1 MVYMDLAFLGKAILE
16 VLLVGIA
23 GYLTGKL
30 VFGLVTILAKKAS
43 ARTKS
48 TFDDLLVDYVQSP
61 LQAVMV
67 VLFIYVFSGYLE
79 DLAYLQTLMARY
91 SFAILVLI
99 GSYVLSEAVGASLRW
114 YYLEGSQKSK
124 VRMDVTLLPFLRKL
138 TRIIILLGGLIAA
151 LSTIGFD
158 VSGLLTLTSVIVL
171 IIGLASQESLANIF
185 AGLALQLD
193 RPYIYGEYLRFPT
206 GEVALLQKIGLRSSK
221 LADLSG
227 NIMVISNSELA
238 KQRVVNLSR
247 PSQGFEARFTLQLP
261 QKTDISEFEKF
272 LLKQIENSKIQGLK
286 PDSGKVLLER
296 VDNDKYVIQV
306 GAWITHYQN
315 YEEARDFINRK
326 ALEFL
331 RK

>member
-1 MVYMDLAFLGKAILE
+1 MDYAFIGKAFLQ

-23 GYLTGKL
+23 GYFAGKL
-30 VFGLVTILAKKAS
+30 LFWFVANIARKATAK
-43 ARTKS
+43 TKS
-48 TFDDLLVDYVQSP
+48 TLDDLLMDYVQSP
-61 LQAVMV
+61 LKAVMV
-67 VLFIYVFSGYLE
+67 ILFIYVFSGYLA
-79 DLAYLQTLMARY
+79 DLNYLQSVMTRY

-124 VRMDVTLLPFLRKL
+124 FKMDVTLIPFLRKI

-158 VSGLLTLTSVIVL
+158 VSGLLTLTSILVL
-171 IIGLASQESLANIF
+171 ILGLASQESLANIF

-206 GEVALLQKIGLRSSK
+206 GEVAMLQKIGLRSSK

-247 PSQGFEARFTLQLP
+247 PSQGFEAKFDLSLP
-261 QKTDISEFEKF
+261 VKADLGEFEKF
-272 LLKQIENSKIQGLK
+272 IIKQIEGAKIQGIK
-286 PDSGKVLLER
+286 QDSGKVLVQK
-296 VDNDKYVIQV
+296 VDNDKYNLQV
-306 GAWITHYQN
+306 SVYITHYQN
-315 YEEARDFINRK
+315 FEAAKDFINRK
-326 ALEFL
+326 ALEFI